1 MATEHLYIWI
11 WLDADP
17 LVQPPDVAI
26 EDIPG
31 VSDLQLLARAIAEG
45 RLGRLL
51 PPKLAISTHERPNFN
66 GYRSVDVVR
75 LLQDYQIAHRRRF
88 EIFPID
94 PS

>member
-1 MATEHLYIWI
+1 MASEDLLYI

-17 LVQPPDVAI
+17 LVQPPDVVI

-31 VSDLQLLARAIAEG
+31 VSDIQLVARAIAEG

-51 PPKLAISTHERPNFN
+51 PPKIAISTHERPNFN
-66 GYRSVDVVR
+66 GYRNIDVAR
-75 LLQDYQIAHRRRF
+75 LLQEYQIVNRRRF
-88 EIFPID
+88 EIFPND